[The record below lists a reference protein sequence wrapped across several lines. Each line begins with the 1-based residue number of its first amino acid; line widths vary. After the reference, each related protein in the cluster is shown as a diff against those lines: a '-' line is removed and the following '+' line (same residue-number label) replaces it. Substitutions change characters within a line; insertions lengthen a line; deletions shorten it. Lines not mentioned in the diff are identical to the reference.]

1 MANCIFVVCY
11 VFNIVYYMYVCCHT
25 IIVQQT
31 IHLPYVIIN
40 IKFWAYEI
48 KKHESSV
55 RNKCVICVLIQT
67 LK

>member
-1 MANCIFVVCY
+1 
-11 VFNIVYYMYVCCHT
+11 MYVSCHT

-31 IHLPYVIIN
+31 IHLSFGKIN

-55 RNKCVICVLIQT
+55 RNKCVICVFIQT